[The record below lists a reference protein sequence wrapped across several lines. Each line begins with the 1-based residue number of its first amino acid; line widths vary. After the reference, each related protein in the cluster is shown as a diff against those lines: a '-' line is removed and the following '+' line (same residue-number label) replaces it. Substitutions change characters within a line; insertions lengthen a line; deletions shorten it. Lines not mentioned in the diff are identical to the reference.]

1 MEMSFF
7 TSCPLTGGLSVPLQ
21 TVGTSTS
28 SLSSRAFVRVRQFEA
43 AYRLV
48 FVRPALARSPWNI
61 VWVGYC
67 FLSWIYSLMPYKPGL
82 GQGHGKK
89 RHLHAH
95 SPVNFKELKCYN
107 VSMKSITAM
116 VLVLVSIALSG
127 FEAKASWLVDARRF
141 HISAHGQTSCQ
152 DCHEDIA
159 EQDLHPNPADVNRE
173 LADFFST
180 DRCLSCHDDIMDA
193 LDQGLHGSK
202 RVKDPK
208 GYAYCLQCHNPHYQ
222 PRLGKGRVEQCGA
235 CHPRGREKI
244 AGFCFHCHGK
254 RGSRAQ
260 EMTGKVVSLIN
271 QRHYQSTPHTDIACT
286 VCHPQSAQFN
296 HGGQRLGDC
305 HQCHL
310 PHDEK
315 VAHDAHIM
323 VACQSCHLEGI
334 QPVRDPKSRLVL
346 WERKRKSG
354 ETSEIHRTVRW
365 EGDAACQRCHFKGNE
380 VGAVSMILPAKSI
393 LCMPCHAATFSA
405 GDTTT
410 IIAVIIFLVGIVM
423 IFSVLLS
430 GSLSGERDLGPFDK
444 VFKLLWNAVRALFSR
459 KILLIIKAMI
469 LDVLFQRRLYRQ
481 SGVRWLI
488 HSLIFFPFVFRFF
501 WGLVALI
508 ASIWKPGWSWVWAM
522 LDKNQPTT
530 AFLFDVTGIV
540 VILGVVLA
548 FIRGR
553 LRRPSQLPGL
563 PGQDRVALGL
573 IAGIIMVGFILE
585 GMRISM
591 TGSPDGA
598 GYAFLGYGLSMLF
611 SDPRGLTEVYGY
623 LWYIHAILTGAFVA
637 YLPFSR
643 LLHIILAPVVL
654 AVNAVY
660 EYEHGR
666 K

>member
-1 MEMSFF
+1 M
-7 TSCPLTGGLSVPLQ
+7 
-21 TVGTSTS
+21 
-28 SLSSRAFVRVRQFEA
+28 
-43 AYRLV
+43 
-48 FVRPALARSPWNI
+48 
-61 VWVGYC
+61 
-67 FLSWIYSLMPYKPGL
+67 
-82 GQGHGKK
+82 
-89 RHLHAH
+89 
-95 SPVNFKELKCYN
+95 KC
-107 VSMKSITAM
+107 
-116 VLVLVSIALSG
+116 
-127 FEAKASWLVDARRF
+127 
-141 HISAHGQTSCQ
+141 
-152 DCHEDIA
+152 
-159 EQDLHPNPADVNRE
+159 
-173 LADFFST
+173 
-180 DRCLSCHDDIMDA
+180 
-193 LDQGLHGSK
+193 HGS
-202 RVKDPK
+202 
-208 GYAYCLQCHNPHYQ
+208 
-222 PRLGKGRVEQCGA
+222 VEEGD
-235 CHPRGREKI
+235 PRGRERI
-244 AGFCFHCHGK
+244 AGFCFHCHGQT
-254 RGSRAQ
+254 GAGAQ
-260 EMTGKVVSLIN
+260 EMTGKVVSLIS
-271 QRHYQSTPHTDIACT
+271 QGQYQSTAHTDIACT
-286 VCHPQSAQFN
+286 VCHPQSLQFT
-296 HGGQRLGDC
+296 HGDQGLGDC

-354 ETSEIHRTVRW
+354 ETSEIHRMVRW

-380 VGAVSMILPAKSI
+380 VGAVSIILPAKSI

-410 IIAVIIFLVGIVM
+410 IIALIVFLAGIVM

-430 GSLSGERDLGPFDK
+430 GSLSGEGIVNPFYK
-444 VFKLLWNAVRALFSR
+444 VFKLLWDATRAIFSSR
-459 KILLIIKAMI
+459 LLLIIKALV
-469 LDVLFQRRLYRQ
+469 LDVLLQRRLYRQ
-481 SGVRWLI
+481 SGTRWLI
-488 HSLIFFPFVFRFF
+488 HGLIFFPFVLRFF

-522 LDKNQPTT
+522 LDKNHPTT

-540 VILGVVLA
+540 VILGVILA
-548 FIRGR
+548 FIRGW

-563 PGQDRVALGL
+563 PRQDRVALGL

-598 GYAFLGYGLSMLF
+598 EYAFLGYGISMLF
-611 SDPRGLTEVYGY
+611 SGPRGLPEVYGY
-623 LWYIHAILTGAFVA
+623 LWYVHAILTGAFVA